1 MCQILYGKKPNK
13 KSVRKAAEH
22 LMAIYGTT
30 TTLEVKKY
38 LRALGYVAYQ
48 HDISQQMDKLT
59 TQLQWAFTFN
69 GVFRVY
75 AVAFASTL
83 QINLP
88 QTLPQT
94 TILPSSFSVN

>member
-1 MCQILYGKKPNK
+1 MCQMLYGKKPNK
-13 KSVRKAAEH
+13 NSVRKAAEH

-48 HDISQQMDKLT
+48 HDMSQKMDKLADE
-59 TQLQWAFTFN
+59 LNWAFTFN

-75 AVAFASTL
+75 AAAYTTSL
-83 QINLP
+83 QVHLP
-88 QTLPQT
+88 QVQALPAV
-94 TILPSSFSVN
+94 SFSAN

>member
-1 MCQILYGKKPNK
+1 MLYGKKPNK
-13 KSVRKAAEH
+13 NAVRKAAEH

-48 HDISQQMDKLT
+48 HDMSKKMDKLAIEFN
-59 TQLQWAFTFN
+59 WAFTSN

-75 AVAFASTL
+75 AVAFATSL
-83 QINLP
+83 QVHLP
-88 QTLPQT
+88 QIHMQT
-94 TILPSSFSVN
+94 ATAVNFSAN

>member
-13 KSVRKAAEH
+13 NSVRKAAEH

-48 HDISQQMDKLT
+48 HEISQKMDKLAEESN
-59 TQLQWAFTFN
+59 WAFTFN

-75 AVAFASTL
+75 AVAYATVL
-83 QINLP
+83 QVNLP
-88 QTLPQT
+88 QTQIQTLPT
-94 TILPSSFSVN
+94 PSFSVN